1 MALFFILLM
10 WRLVVRN
17 DLLRLDQRLGVLV
30 DFGLVRL
37 GYFVLVGLS
46 LVLGLRLGEMM
57 DFEIALG
64 MRGLLKLVTWWPSD
78 VLVLLQ
84 LFYLMF

>member
-64 MRGLLKLVTWWPSD
+64 MGGLLKLVTWWPSD